1 VENNETFLVLEGPTG
16 IGKTHI
22 PSIYAFLT
30 RAEKRDGKLL
40 VPDNQWANISFHRE
54 KNESD
59 LQGNFVI
66 KKDKVEFDAE
76 TTFKKVVEAG
86 GVILLSE
93 LNTVV
98 KNHETSLAWWLKQIE

>member
-1 VENNETFLVLEGPTG
+1 VLEGPTG

-30 RAEKRDGKLL
+30 RAGKKDGGLFI
-40 VPDNQWANISFHRE
+40 PDNQWANISFHRG
-54 KNESD
+54 KDESD

-66 KKDKVEFDAE
+66 KKDKVEFGAE

-98 KNHETSLAWWLKQIE
+98 KNHEASLAWWLKQIEQS